1 MTNGRRRRGTGNG
14 ADARSSKAGG
24 TRTSGPSV
32 PRQREGRRA
41 GIVVVVV
48 SSDHA
53 VDTVLAGAKLASETG
68 QPLAL
73 VVFASPDRSAR
84 SGMVAVDRAL
94 TVARTAFP
102 GLAVQVHLGLTDA
115 VGWERAL
122 PSHASRVFVDPVM
135 ASRWQGRKHEL
146 PLTVVE
152 ESR

>member
-1 MTNGRRRRGTGNG
+1 MTNRRRSRGTGKRAAVRG
-14 ADARSSKAGG
+14 SEAGG

-32 PRQREGRRA
+32 PRQREGRPA
-41 GIVVVVV
+41 GVVAVVV

-53 VDTVLAGAKLASETG
+53 VSTVLAGAKLASETG

-73 VVFASPDRSAR
+73 VVFASTDRSSR
-84 SGMVAVDRAL
+84 RGMVAVDRAL

-102 GLAVQVHLGLTDA
+102 GLAVQVHLGLKDA

-122 PSHASRVFVDPVM
+122 LSHASRVFVDPVM
-135 ASRWQGRKHEL
+135 ASRWEGRKDEL